1 MPVVLVVL
9 CVLAAVVYLRGARA
23 RSRWTWWRATLF
35 LLGLASIIAA
45 LASPIDTI
53 ALQLFSVHMVQH
65 MLLLVVA
72 PPLLLAGAPVRPLV
86 RGLPLGVRRTVV
98 RGLARN
104 TAFRGLVHLLRRPL
118 VAAALYV
125 VGLYAWHVP
134 ALYDAAVLDPT
145 IHVIEHTWFLVTA
158 LLFWS
163 VVIDPVPFRATL
175 PYAARIPYLL
185 LVGAAQNTILGG
197 LLAFSDRAFYTP
209 YLATTAAYGLEPA
222 SDQRLGGAIMWVPG
236 DLIFL
241 AAASF
246 AFFLW
251 LQSEEQAQRL
261 RESGP
266 R

>member
-1 MPVVLVVL
+1 
-9 CVLAAVVYLRGARA
+9 VYLRGVRV
-23 RSRWTWWRATLF
+23 RRGWPPWRTALF
-35 LLGLASIIAA
+35 LLGLATLVAA
-45 LASPIDTI
+45 LASPIDAI

-72 PPLLLAGAPVRPLV
+72 PPLLLAGAPVRPLL
-86 RGLPLGVRRTVV
+86 RGLPLALRRSVV
-98 RGLARN
+98 RALAGN
-104 TAFRGLVHLLRRPL
+104 TAFRGLVHLLRHPL
-118 VAAALYV
+118 IAAALYV

-145 IHVIEHTWFLVTA
+145 IHVVEHTWFFVTA

-175 PYAARIPYLL
+175 PYAARIPFLL

-197 LLAFSDRAFYTP
+197 LLAFSDRPFYAP
-209 YLATTAAYGLEPA
+209 YLLTTAAYGLDPA
-222 SDQRLGGAIMWVPG
+222 TDQRLGGAIMWVPG

-261 RESGP
+261 RESGE

>member
-1 MPVVLVVL
+1 
-9 CVLAAVVYLRGARA
+9 VYLRGARA
-23 RSRWTWWRATLF
+23 RRGWPPWRTALF
-35 LLGLASIIAA
+35 LLGLAALLAS
-45 LASPIDTI
+45 LASPIDAI

-72 PPLLLAGAPVRPLV
+72 APLLLAGAPVRPLL
-86 RGLPLGVRRTVV
+86 RGLPLTVRRTVV
-98 RGLARN
+98 RALAGN
-104 TAFRGLVHLLRRPL
+104 TAFRGLVHLMRQPL
-118 VAAALYV
+118 VAAGLYV

-134 ALYDAAVLDPT
+134 ALYDAAVEEPA
-145 IHVIEHTWFLVTA
+145 IHVLEHAWFLVTA

-175 PYAARIPYLL
+175 PYAARIPFLL

-197 LLAFSDRAFYTP
+197 LLAFSDRPFYAP
-209 YLATTAAYGLEPA
+209 YLLTTAAYGLDPA
-222 SDQRLGGAIMWVPG
+222 TDQRLGGAIMWVPG

-261 RESGP
+261 RESGQ

>member
-1 MPVVLVVL
+1 MPLFPDVLT
-9 CVLAAVVYLRGARA
+9 VLAAIVYVRGARA
-23 RSRWTWWRATLF
+23 RRSWPHWRTALF
-35 LLGLASIIAA
+35 LLGLVALVAA
-45 LASPIDTI
+45 LASPIDPL
-53 ALQLFSVHMVQH
+53 ALELFSVHMVQH

-72 PPLLLAGAPVRPLV
+72 APLLLAGGPVRPLL
-86 RGLPLGVRRTVV
+86 RGLPSAVRRTVV
-98 RGLARN
+98 RALARN
-104 TAFRGLVHLLRRPL
+104 TAFSALVHLLRHPL

-125 VGLYAWHVP
+125 AGLYAWHIPV
-134 ALYDAAVLDPT
+134 LYDAAVENMT
-145 IHVIEHTWFLVTA
+145 IHVLEHSWFLVTA

-175 PYAARIPYLL
+175 PYAARIPFLL

-197 LLAFSDRAFYTP
+197 LLAFSDRPFYRP
-209 YLATTAAYGLEPA
+209 YLETTAKYGLDPA
-222 SDQRLGGAIMWVPG
+222 TDQRLGGAIMWVPG

-261 RESGP
+261 RESGQ

>member
-1 MPVVLVVL
+1 
-9 CVLAAVVYLRGARA
+9 VYFRGARA
-23 RSRWTWWRATLF
+23 RRAWPWWRTALF
-35 LLGLASIIAA
+35 LLGLVALLAS
-45 LASPIDTI
+45 LASPIESL
-53 ALQLFSVHMVQH
+53 ALDLFSVHMVQH

-72 PPLLLAGAPVRPLV
+72 APLLLAGAPVRPLL
-86 RGLPLGVRRTVV
+86 RGLPAGVRRVVV
-98 RGLARN
+98 RALARN
-104 TAFRGLVHLLRRPL
+104 RAFRGLVHLLRRPL

-125 VGLYAWHVP
+125 VGLYAWHIP
-134 ALYDAAVLDPT
+134 TLYDAAVARP
-145 IHVIEHTWFLVTA
+145 IVHVVEHTWFLVTA

-175 PYAARIPYLL
+175 PYAARIPFLL

-197 LLAFSDRAFYTP
+197 LLAFSDRVYYAHYA
-209 YLATTAAYGLEPA
+209 ATAAAYGVDPV

-246 AFFLW
+246 SFFLW

-261 RESGP
+261 RES
-266 R
+266 RQR